1 MKSTDRLR
9 MKIAMIV
16 STESTLNRKSLFL
29 RTMLTHLPLNRA
41 CHVATHFPFES
52 IPVRCLDDLLDKAL
66 SDTSLCSVIVTVH
79 HCSPSTRPLLKSRI
93 TLLVNRKMFVRLEI
107 GEEID

>member
-1 MKSTDRLR
+1 
-9 MKIAMIV
+9 
-16 STESTLNRKSLFL
+16 
-29 RTMLTHLPLNRA
+29 
-41 CHVATHFPFES
+41 
-52 IPVRCLDDLLDKAL
+52 L